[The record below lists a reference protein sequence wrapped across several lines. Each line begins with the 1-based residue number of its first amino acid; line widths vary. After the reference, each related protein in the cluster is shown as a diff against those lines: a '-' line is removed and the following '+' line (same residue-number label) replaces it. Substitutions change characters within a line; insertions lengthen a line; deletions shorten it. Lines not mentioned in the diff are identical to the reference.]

1 MDRRKLSRLVRVLGL
16 LGSDSDGERASAALA
31 AERLRAELKMSWAEL
46 LLPPP
51 GTNSRGRIPYDVD
64 ERAAAEARMRQ
75 LKAINDRLESQN
87 RALRR
92 RLAATATAERRRQE
106 AEDED

>member
-1 MDRRKLSRLVRVLGL
+1 
-16 LGSDSDGERASAALA
+16 
-31 AERLRAELKMSWAEL
+31 
-46 LLPPP
+46 
-51 GTNSRGRIPYDVD
+51 
-64 ERAAAEARMRQ
+64 MRQ